1 MNHTLSHRVAGYECT
16 LCWFSWSLEFT
27 NWWRRLDLIRD
38 MCCSRLYASEKH
50 SEREE
55 KGERWKNGAWAL
67 YFSSVCSSGH
77 CLIWGL
83 VGLERRRRER
93 KKNLTSTLGQETR
106 DSHSDPAF
114 LTIITSKFLCGISV
128 SRGAAHPLNTK
139 ANKIIKLK
147 NKAKNHNSVVI
158 LLNQTRQESR
168 AMLATLWGCKELN
181 AIKKREKVSMLTCS
195 HEKANMLTFSR
206 SNNISIMFTILV

>member
-1 MNHTLSHRVAGYECT
+1 MAPELSIFP
-16 LCWFSWSLEFT
+16 LCVPLGIASYGGQWD
-27 NWWRRLDLIRD
+27 WRG
-38 MCCSRLYASEKH
+38 EGG
-50 SEREE
+50 RE
-55 KGERWKNGAWAL
+55 
-67 YFSSVCSSGH
+67 
-77 CLIWGL
+77 
-83 VGLERRRRER
+83 

-168 AMLATLWGCKELN
+168 AMLATL
-181 AIKKREKVSMLTCS
+181 
-195 HEKANMLTFSR
+195 
-206 SNNISIMFTILV
+206 